1 MTDLVDDLKQNKEE
15 IEYKL
20 VQFEDIIKC
29 QKLDIESKSNLIK
42 KFELVIFVPI
52 ITFKYFQIQYLARS
66 RFKKW
71 AKQNKRRK
79 SVS

>member
-29 QKLDIESKSNLIK
+29 QKLDIESKANLIK
-42 KFELVIFVPI
+42 KFELVIAFVNLKI
-52 ITFKYFQIQYLARS
+52 EIFILNSIFSIQQIQKMR
-66 RFKKW
+66 
-71 AKQNKRRK
+71 
-79 SVS
+79 

>member
-29 QKLDIESKSNLIK
+29 QKLDIESKANLIK
-42 KFELVIFVPI
+42 KFELVIVFVHLKI
-52 ITFKYFQIQYLARS
+52 EIFILNSIFSMQQIQRM
-66 RFKKW
+66 R
-71 AKQNKRRK
+71 
-79 SVS
+79 

>member
-29 QKLDIESKSNLIK
+29 QKLDIESKANLIK
-42 KFELVIFVPI
+42 KFELVIVFVHLKI
-52 ITFKYFQIQYLARS
+52 EIFILNSIFSMLQIQKMR
-66 RFKKW
+66 
-71 AKQNKRRK
+71 
-79 SVS
+79 

>member
-29 QKLDIESKSNLIK
+29 QKLDIESKANLIK
-42 KFELVIFVPI
+42 KFELVIVFVHI
-52 ITFKYFQIQYLARS
+52 KIEIFILNSIFSMQQIQRM
-66 RFKKW
+66 R
-71 AKQNKRRK
+71 
-79 SVS
+79 

>member
-52 ITFKYFQIQYLARS
+52 ITLKKEGKKIFSNSIFSTQQIQKMS
-66 RFKKW
+66 
-71 AKQNKRRK
+71 
-79 SVS
+79 